1 MTRTLSLLPDSA
13 ALWMEVVSL
22 PHDMVNHP
30 PGANPTFLETTPE
43 QEEKLALNLDHKKSS
58 SAPARSITLDFW
70 DWQQPQSIELLLSH
84 HKMKEALTKL
94 KCISL
99 GC

>member
-1 MTRTLSLLPDSA
+1 
-13 ALWMEVVSL
+13 MEVVSL

-30 PGANPTFLETTPE
+30 PGANPTFLETTLE

-84 HKMKEALTKL
+84 HYMREALTKL